1 MSIVVFL
8 GMSLPHAEAST
19 RLKARFLPPVRRG
32 DLPQLPSSVKM
43 VGIIDGVFLSESAVG
58 HREIIDLLKR
68 GVTVVG
74 GGSMGA
80 LRAAELQDLGMIGV
94 GQIFDMYR
102 DGIIEGDDEVA
113 LIFDPETFTP
123 LSEPLVN
130 IRYFLSEAV
139 HRGVLEAGTATVLLD
154 RVREEYYPRR
164 SFDLLLG
171 KAREEDESLARA
183 LSSMLECETF
193 DLKRSDSL
201 QVLNTMTELSTSR
214 YFD

>member
-1 MSIVVFL
+1 
-8 GMSLPHAEAST
+8 
-19 RLKARFLPPVRRG
+19 
-32 DLPQLPSSVKM
+32 
-43 VGIIDGVFLSESAVG
+43 
-58 HREIIDLLKR
+58 
-68 GVTVVG
+68 
-74 GGSMGA
+74 
-80 LRAAELQDLGMIGV
+80 MIGV

>member
-94 GQIFDMYR
+94 KSQCLHQVRHGCIWLAIARKQGSEVVV
-102 DGIIEGDDEVA
+102 GIGLLRVQRQCPQQMRLGFAVTAHVHEQQAEVVVG
-113 LIFDPETFTP
+113 I
-123 LSEPLVN
+123 
-130 IRYFLSEAV
+130 
-139 HRGVLEAGTATVLLD
+139 G
-154 RVREEYYPRR
+154 
-164 SFDLLLG
+164 LLG
-171 KAREEDESLARA
+171 MQR
-183 LSSMLECETF
+183 
-193 DLKRSDSL
+193 
-201 QVLNTMTELSTSR
+201 
-214 YFD
+214 